1 MRPLALAAL
10 AFTLALAGCG
20 GGTQTETGSSAIPRS
35 VADRLAAQ
43 SEAIAA
49 AWDAGNTCGA
59 ATKAD
64 ALKDAAEQAIAA
76 GEVPAAYQDDLES
89 AVVNLQNTANC
100 TDESGG
106 EDGEGPGQG
115 HKKPKPPHKPKGHDK
130 HDDDG
135 VAVGTDTIGTTT
147 AGEDGQ

>member
-20 GGTQTETGSSAIPRS
+20 GGTQTETDSSAIPRS
-35 VADRLAAQ
+35 VADRLAAR

-49 AWDAGNTCGA
+49 AWDAGDTCGA

-64 ALKDAAEQAIAA
+64 DLKDAAEQAIAA

-100 TDESGG
+100 TNESGG
-106 EDGEGPGQG
+106 EDEEGPGQG

-130 HDDDG
+130 HDDG
-135 VAVGTDTIGTTT
+135 VTVGTDTIGTTT